1 MVAPPDVALA
11 RGLVLVGGERG
22 EVAEQPRPGVPL
34 EMLLDPQLLCQ
45 QEAGSTGEALHRT
58 HQGEQVRLDGK
69 ESVSS
74 ESACYAWS
82 VPCCRAP

>member
-45 QEAGSTGEALHRT
+45 QEAGSTGEALHKTRR
-58 HQGEQVRLDGK
+58 GKRARLG
-69 ESVSS
+69 
-74 ESACYAWS
+74 
-82 VPCCRAP
+82 